1 MRALVGGACPATDA
15 PQRCSQGGIAIVVYQ
30 RGGLHCV
37 LPVGSRPTPVGMRTL
52 RASAAFIAVLLAAGG
67 AACVDAKSSSSRR
80 RASRSS
86 WHPFEEPPQDAVSLG
101 RLRHHSGRM
110 IDQQDKVGCCNNA
123 TVAFALFQGCLGC
136 HCSGRW
142 LQGSTTYVVTGSRS
156 ESPHWHPLALPPR
169 VTPHHDSTHHD
180 EVRQDVVT

>member
-1 MRALVGGACPATDA
+1 MYGQLQACVDWVQELVHQNGCVGETHGNGQEDCWISELVFRRRFQCEPWLGGPLPATDA
-15 PQRCSQGGIAIVVYQ
+15 PQRCSQGGIAILVYQ

-110 IDQQDKVGCCNNA
+110 IDQQDKVGSLGCCNNA
-123 TVAFALFQGCLGC
+123 TVAFALFGGFKV
-136 HCSGRW
+136 
-142 LQGSTTYVVTGSRS
+142 STM
-156 ESPHWHPLALPPR
+156 
-169 VTPHHDSTHHD
+169 
-180 EVRQDVVT
+180 